1 MSDESYASDLGR
13 TTAFSDG
20 VFAIAITL
28 LVLSLDVPEGLEG
41 KQVSDFVGD
50 EWPQFFA
57 YFLSFAVIGRYWISH
72 HAHFAML
79 RSVDARL
86 VVINLAFLSFVCLI
100 PFPTGLLGEFGDSSV
115 AVALYA
121 SVVGLASLL
130 ALAMIRYTPRARD
143 DPHGRGAGR
152 RAHAARDARTAARL
166 PRLDPV
172 RVRDPVPDAV
182 HLAAAGRRG
191 AAAALGQRSRI
202 ERSGQRWPGSPMPEP
217 FE

>member
-100 PFPTGLLGEFGDSSV
+100 PFPTGLLGEFGDSTV
-115 AVALYA
+115 AVVLYA

-130 ALAMIRYTPRARD
+130 ALAMIRYT
-143 DPHGRGAGR
+143 
-152 RAHAARDARTAARL
+152 RAHGMILTAAEPAAERMQRAMLGPPLVFLGSIPFAFVIPSQTPFIWLLLAVEGRL
-166 PRLDPV
+166 
-172 RVRDPVPDAV
+172 
-182 HLAAAGRRG
+182 RR
-191 AAAALGQRSRI
+191 
-202 ERSGQRWPGSPMPEP
+202 
-217 FE
+217 